1 MDEEAF
7 IISNRRTRI
16 ALISGMVL
24 AFTFLTYNP
33 LGEPRPR
40 NADYRPMPESKA
52 EMPVQT
58 AEEAVSHQD
67 EAAVPSI
74 EVPASVEKRSRIF
87 NPIILKAALRYEV
100 DPALVKAIIMA
111 ESAYNPSALSSRGAA
126 GLMQLMPETAEALG
140 VEDAF
145 DPEHN
150 VDAGVRYLK
159 QLLEEFD
166 HDLKMALAAYNAGIT
181 LVKRRQGIPP
191 FKATRRYIEK
201 VFAYYRYFQQ
211 EAGRETDRV

>member
-7 IISNRRTRI
+7 IISNRRARI
-16 ALISGMVL
+16 ALIFGMVL
-24 AFTFLTYNP
+24 AFTFFTYTPFKEDRQDNP
-33 LGEPRPR
+33 NPWLLPEIK
-40 NADYRPMPESKA
+40 AQMPLQVS
-52 EMPVQT
+52 
-58 AEEAVSHQD
+58 EETVSRTD

-74 EVPASVEKRSRIF
+74 EVPASVGKKFRTF
-87 NPIILKAALRYEV
+87 HPIILKAASRYEV

-111 ESAYNPSALSSRGAA
+111 ESAYDPQAVSSRGAA
-126 GLMQLMPETAEALG
+126 GLMQLMPRTAEALG

-159 QLLEEFD
+159 HLLDEFD

-181 LVKRRQGIPP
+181 LVKRHQGVPP

-211 EAGRETDRV
+211 EAAQETDKV